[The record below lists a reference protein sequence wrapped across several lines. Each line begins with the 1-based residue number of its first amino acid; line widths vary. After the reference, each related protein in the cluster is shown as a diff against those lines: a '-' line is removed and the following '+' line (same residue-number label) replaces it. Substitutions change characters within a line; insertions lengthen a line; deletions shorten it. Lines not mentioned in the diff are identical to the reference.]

1 MGFAHR
7 RHFVGWLGRG
17 RWVSLLPHSW
27 LRHRAGAVGAG
38 RGDGFRCFLLTLFVS
53 SFAHGRGPSDGR
65 DGERSAS
72 VRVTVCHRRIVG
84 GGSLSPQFWVG
95 PIAGRR
101 QHRRPHQFYQ
111 HRWPDIEG
119 GSRGRVDRH
128 GVGAA
133 RESSTFLLAP
143 GEPGGTY
150 RASQVCGRRQ
160 GPFSESCSLRLRL
173 PGGRLWLNGPL
184 AGRSGRPDSDC
195 GQCRR
200 GNRYLLNGGSGDGDA
215 AVCHG
220 HRGCSGGR
228 LDVAAFQNE
237 RPIS

>member
-7 RHFVGWLGRG
+7 RHFVGWLGRV
-17 RWVSLLPHSW
+17 RWVSVLPNSW
-27 LRHRAGAVGAG
+27 LRHRAGPVGPR
-38 RGDGFRCFLLTLFVS
+38 RGDGFRCLLLALFVS
-53 SFAHGRGPSDGR
+53 SFAHRRDPS
-65 DGERSAS
+65 DGERSTSLWLA
-72 VRVTVCHRRIVG
+72 VCHRRIGG
-84 GGSLSPQFWVG
+84 GGSLSPEFWVG

-101 QHRRPHQFYQ
+101 QHRRPHHFYQ
-111 HRWPDIEG
+111 HKWPDIEG
-119 GSRGRVDRH
+119 GSRGRFDRH

-133 RESSTFLLAP
+133 RESSTFFLAP

-150 RASQVCGRRQ
+150 RAPQVCGRRQ
-160 GPFSESCSLRLRL
+160 GPLLEPCSLRLRL
-173 PGGRLWLNGPL
+173 PRCRLWLNGPL

-195 GQCRR
+195 GQCHR

-220 HRGCSGGR
+220 YRGCSGGR
-228 LDVAAFQNE
+228 LDVAALQNE